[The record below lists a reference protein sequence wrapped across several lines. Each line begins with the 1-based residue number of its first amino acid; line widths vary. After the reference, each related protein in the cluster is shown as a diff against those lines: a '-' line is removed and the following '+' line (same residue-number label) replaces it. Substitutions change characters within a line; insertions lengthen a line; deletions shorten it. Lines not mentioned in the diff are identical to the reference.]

1 MNALLTEQDIEAL
14 TGAKKGAKQGEVLD
28 RHGIYYIKRLDGT
41 ITTTWHHVNHPAQQ
55 KVYSID
61 EPDFGAIA
69 NG

>member
-1 MNALLTEQDIEAL
+1 MSALLTDKEIEAL
-14 TGAKKGAKQGEVLD
+14 TGAKKGSKQSEILD

-41 ITTTWHHVNHPAQQ
+41 ITTTWHHVNHPSVQQ
-55 KVYSID
+55 VQSLD